1 MKCLNRAYGKQNR
14 LEDMERLLEDMKMA
28 GVLPTEAAFVEFLDL
43 FESSWN
49 EKCSESDVILEGDG
63 IDSNESSSTDTLMCQ
78 SNVDV

>member
-1 MKCLNRAYGKQNR
+1 M
-14 LEDMERLLEDMKMA
+14 EDMERLLEDMKMA

>member
-1 MKCLNRAYGKQNR
+1 
-14 LEDMERLLEDMKMA
+14 MERLLEDMKMA

>member
-1 MKCLNRAYGKQNR
+1 
-14 LEDMERLLEDMKMA
+14 MA

-49 EKCSESDVILEGDG
+49 ERCGESDVILEGDG

>member
-1 MKCLNRAYGKQNR
+1 MECPNRAYGKQNR
-14 LEDMERLLEDMKMA
+14 LEDMERLLEHMKMA

-49 EKCSESDVILEGDG
+49 DKCSESDVTLEGDG

>member
-1 MKCLNRAYGKQNR
+1 
-14 LEDMERLLEDMKMA
+14 MA

-49 EKCSESDVILEGDG
+49 DKCSESDVTLEGDG